1 MTHLA
6 IKDADFNQVTT
17 KLETKSKGD
26 SALIGFNLNGGSDMT
41 RLALS
46 IRNAAAEW
54 LATLTPPPPQLL
66 VLAAQMRAG
75 QAGMRRNLP
84 NPFTPRF
91 Y

>member
-1 MTHLA
+1 
-6 IKDADFNQVTT
+6 
-17 KLETKSKGD
+17 
-26 SALIGFNLNGGSDMT
+26 MT